1 MHSVCQSYSV
11 AHSHQPIWLSC
22 YSVMIGFPTVRLL
35 FLALVHLVLSYV
47 KEAADGS
54 VCFNNCNDHGDCVDY
69 SCHCWPGYHGD
80 DCGSS
85 FVTEGQRVV
94 PILSAG
100 HYNLTRKNFTSAI
113 IKNKLILVGFSA
125 YSCHRCIS
133 VESEYEKIAH
143 ALTIRG
149 ITFAR
154 ADVSQMKS
162 IALEHEATEL
172 PALVLFQKVCVSF
185 CITLS
190 CTKDI

>member
-1 MHSVCQSYSV
+1 
-11 AHSHQPIWLSC
+11 
-22 YSVMIGFPTVRLL
+22 MIGFPTVQFL
-35 FLALVHLVLSYV
+35 FLVLVHSVFSYV

-54 VCFNNCNDHGDCVDY
+54 VCFNNCNDHGDCLDY

-85 FVTEGQRVV
+85 FVTAGQKIV

-125 YSCHRCIS
+125 YSCHSCIS
-133 VESEYEKIAH
+133 VESEYEKIAD

-149 ITFAR
+149 IAFAR
-154 ADVSQMKS
+154 VDASQMKS

-172 PALVLFQKVCVSF
+172 PALVLFQKVYNHLDRTFACNQHIRPYKVA
-185 CITLS
+185 
-190 CTKDI
+190 

>member
-1 MHSVCQSYSV
+1 MMFF
-11 AHSHQPIWLSC
+11 PI
-22 YSVMIGFPTVRLL
+22 TL
-35 FLALVHLVLSYV
+35 FVFVLLVHSVLSYV

-54 VCFNNCNDHGDCVDY
+54 VCFNNCNEHGDCVDY
-69 SCHCWPGYHGD
+69 SCQCWPGYHGD

-85 FVTEGQRVV
+85 FVIEGQRVV

-125 YSCHRCIS
+125 YSCHRCIA
-133 VESEYEKIAH
+133 VESEYEKITD
-143 ALTIRG
+143 ALTLLG

-154 ADVSQMKS
+154 ADVGQMKS

-172 PALVLFQKVCVSF
+172 PALVLFQKVC
-185 CITLS
+185 I
-190 CTKDI
+190 I